1 MTFAPSGSMKPTRI
15 TKIVSGGQTGA
26 DQGGL
31 DAALYCSIPH
41 GGWCPKGRK
50 SENGIIPAKYQLQ
63 EMPSPDYLVRTK
75 ANVVDSGRNQPGER
89 QTLLSNSRGGVGSS
103 IISGGWVFFHCSL
116 PTGVFPPIHF
126 SWRSSNPF
134 SLPASR
140 LFNQFTRVTTDSS
153 CRTFLNGHPGAL
165 RFSGQLSSRFTHRV
179 FRFINAFSVHS
190 SVVIR
195 PPFFIL
201 GQPTEGWCTNSVR
214 QKKFMTDAF

>member
-75 ANVVDSGRNQPGER
+75 ANVVDSDATVIFTCGELDGGSLKTA
-89 QTLLSNSRGGVGSS
+89 QFAIKFKKPYLHVDLDKLSRAESIQAVVNWLQSSCPAECILNVAGSRGSKAPGIQQSVMVRMVDV
-103 IISGGWVFFHCSL
+103 ISRVNGKLFY
-116 PTGVFPPIHF
+116 PI
-126 SWRSSNPF
+126 
-134 SLPASR
+134 
-140 LFNQFTRVTTDSS
+140 QE
-153 CRTFLNGHPGAL
+153 
-165 RFSGQLSSRFTHRV
+165 
-179 FRFINAFSVHS
+179 
-190 SVVIR
+190 
-195 PPFFIL
+195 
-201 GQPTEGWCTNSVR
+201 EG
-214 QKKFMTDAF
+214 